1 MGDSMR
7 KVVLGL
13 VVLLTMGD
21 SCNNG
26 VVGNQDYGIVTGRV
40 LDATSNK
47 PIADAI
53 VSVGSLFVI
62 TADGQGGFTLPHVPV
77 GLQTVTAR
85 MPGFTTTTTQLRVR
99 KDTTAQAGYLRLV
112 PLNKPDAV
120 PTLPP
125 PATPTPLVTIVPTYV
140 PPGVASPSPSLSPS
154 AAPSPSATASMQ
166 AQSGQI

>member
-1 MGDSMR
+1 MR

-26 VVGNQDYGIVTGRV
+26 IVGVQDYGSVTGRV
-40 LDATSNK
+40 LDATSNR

-53 VSVGSLFVI
+53 VSVGSPFVI
-62 TADGQGGFTLPHVPV
+62 TADAQGGFTLPHVPV

-85 MPGFTTTTTQLRVR
+85 MPGFTTDATQLRVR
-99 KDTTAQAGYLRLV
+99 KDLTAQAGYLRLV
-112 PLNKPDAV
+112 PLSKPDAV

-125 PATPTPLVTIVPTYV
+125 PATPTPQVTIVPTYV
-140 PPGVASPSPSLSPS
+140 PPGAVT
-154 AAPSPSATASMQ
+154 PSPSATASASMQ
-166 AQSGQI
+166 PQTGQI

>member
-1 MGDSMR
+1 MR

-26 VVGNQDYGIVTGRV
+26 IVGVQDYGAVTGRV
-40 LDATSNK
+40 LDATTNR

-53 VSVGSLFVI
+53 VSVGSLFVVS
-62 TADGQGGFTLPHVPV
+62 ADGEGAFTIPHVPI

-85 MPGFTTTTTQLRVR
+85 MPGFTTAATTLRIK
-99 KDTTAQAGYLRLV
+99 KDETAQAGYLRLV
-112 PLNKPDAV
+112 SVTKPEAV

-125 PATPTPLVTIVPTYV
+125 PPTPTPEVTIVPTYL
-140 PPGVASPSPSLSPS
+140 PPGAPSASPSLTPS
-154 AAPSPSATASMQ
+154 AGPSPTPSASVQ
-166 AQSGQI
+166 P

>member
-1 MGDSMR
+1 MGSSMR

-13 VVLLTMGD
+13 VVLLAMGD

-26 VVGNQDYGIVTGRV
+26 VVGNQDYGSVAGRV
-40 LDATSNK
+40 LDATTNK

-62 TADGQGGFTLPHVPV
+62 TTDAQGGFMLPHVPI

-85 MPGFTTTTTQLRVR
+85 MPGFTTDASSLRVR

-112 PLNKPDAV
+112 PLSKPDAV
-120 PTLPP
+120 PTLAP
-125 PATPTPLVTIVPTYV
+125 PATPTPQVTIVPTYV
-140 PPGVASPSPSLSPS
+140 PPEAVSPSPSLT
-154 AAPSPSATASMQ
+154 PSATPSGSMQ
-166 AQSGQI
+166 PQSGQI